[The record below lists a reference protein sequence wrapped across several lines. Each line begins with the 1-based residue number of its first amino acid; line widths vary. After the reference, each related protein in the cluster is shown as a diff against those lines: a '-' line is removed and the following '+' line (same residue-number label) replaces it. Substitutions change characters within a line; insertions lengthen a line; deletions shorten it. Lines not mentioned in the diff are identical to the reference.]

1 MDRWIG
7 SRRGWGNTSRNRWR
21 SRGHEGDESPR
32 VMGQVVQS
40 GGDIRASEE
49 AKKLHLVYLAPR
61 SGLWF
66 LPSRAEHAAAAR
78 LGPFAG
84 FYLPLPRTRDLGPPP
99 PSNLLRPSAL
109 QVPSP
114 PVCEPDCVAGVRFGP
129 CDVSHVSGL
138 QSSLGCK
145 RSGAADRE

>member
-49 AKKLHLVYLAPR
+49 AKKLHLVYSHLALVC
-61 SGLWF
+61 GF
-66 LPSRAEHAAAAR
+66 FRAELSTRRRRGWGHS
-78 LGPFAG
+78 LVFTSPSLEPGTWD
-84 FYLPLPRTRDLGPPP
+84 LPLPRTCCGRAHC
-99 PSNLLRPSAL
+99 RC
-109 QVPSP
+109 PSP